1 MKYEIIKNGMD
12 DYILKYKD
20 KTIQFN
26 SKVEYSLESQ
36 DIVKKARMRMI
47 VDLSKQGMSVKSLI
61 REEKK
66 DGKTLIDN
74 SNKDYIE
81 EAYIQEVQEEVFS
94 DILKKMI
101 GYTFEELVAE
111 IGLDDGEAIVKLGE
125 DLGKVLSGSYAPS
138 GKKEDK

>member
-26 SKVEYSLESQ
+26 SKVEYSVESQ

-101 GYTFEELVAE
+101 GYTFEELVVE
-111 IGLDDGEAIVKLGE
+111 IGLDNSDDIVKLGE
-125 DLGKVLSGSYAPS
+125 DLGKVLSGSYTPS
-138 GKKEDK
+138 GEKENK